1 MSKDSTQN
9 IPQEATKLKKLAKA
23 TARYM
28 EMEEFKHSDHH
39 TGYFCYNCIYF
50 MKPNHCAIVTDEGAD
65 AYGKTSGEIAPH
77 GICALWEPNKEE
89 IHSRSSTSAGKSDES
104 TTNVSASFS
113 CEMCNHKFNSREEL
127 KQHTIKEHTDNTSE
141 GYNK

>member
-1 MSKDSTQN
+1 MDKYMSQDSTQN
-9 IPQEATKLKKLAKA
+9 IPQEATKLKKLAKV

-28 EMEEFKHSDHH
+28 EMEQFKDSDHH

-65 AYGKTSGEIAPH
+65 VYDKTSGEIAPH
-77 GICALWEPNKEE
+77 GICALWEPNENE
-89 IHSRSSTSAGKSDES
+89 IHSSSQGKSDES

-113 CEMCNHKFNSREEL
+113 CEMCNQKFNSREEL
-127 KQHTIKEHTDNTSE
+127 KQHTMQKH
-141 GYNK
+141 K